1 MPSTDSA
8 LKKMSEMPD
17 SEINPNG
24 WKNTLLRKEYHEGVV
39 GQVFLLGQPLLRTP
53 IDLSEVSLSGIRR

>member
-39 GQVFLLGQPLLRTP
+39 YFGGWASFFVGSATLKNTNRSQ
-53 IDLSEVSLSGIRR
+53 